1 MKVSIRSRATSLSR
15 TGRRAPDPFADS
27 QRGQGLS
34 RSSPHGAALQLLA
47 DRSERTE
54 HLASLQLL
62 TRGTGRTRA
71 ATTAQALADRSEAA
85 SLRQVAHEGVA
96 RRGSSLPF
104 ADTIQRSFG
113 HHDTS
118 TIETFGDGRASA
130 ACETLGAKAYATGN
144 KIAFAGKPSLHTA
157 AHEAAH
163 VIQQRSGVQL
173 SGGVGEAGDR
183 YERQADAVADA
194 VTQGRSAEA
203 LLDQQ
208 TAGSSQR
215 SVSTDAPVQ
224 RELAVLDQTEDSEVQ
239 LDTFLDSVGLELNND
254 QKRSVLLLQKSA
266 RRYVFPIPKSSTS
279 DHKAAFLSWL
289 AENEM
294 IETSPGDV
302 ELASGSISLK
312 KMYKSSGKKFTDVNM
327 GAYQVMT
334 PDNKKMIGTTG
345 LSTCV
350 GLVVAGKTAKGWVAG
365 VHHLPG
371 GTGDIVKA
379 YEKLKGMVYAA
390 AEAYGGI
397 SNLKRYAIPGDST
410 HEEIITPFEKKYGE
424 FNNDWRALLAG
435 YGKGTHSI
443 AVTFERF
450 WKWHAPDGLR
460 VKYWKVAS

>member
-1 MKVSIRSRATSLSR
+1 
-15 TGRRAPDPFADS
+15 
-27 QRGQGLS
+27 
-34 RSSPHGAALQLLA
+34 
-47 DRSERTE
+47 
-54 HLASLQLL
+54 L
-62 TRGTGRTRA
+62 TRGAGRTRA
-71 ATTAQALADRSEAA
+71 ATAAQALADRSEAA
-85 SLRQVAHEGVA
+85 SLRQVAREGVA
-96 RRGSSLPF
+96 RRGSPLPY
-104 ADTIQRSFG
+104 ADAIQRSFG

-118 TIETFGDGRASA
+118 TIEAFGDGRASA
-130 ACETLGAKAYATGN
+130 ACERLGAKAYATGD
-144 KIAFAGKPSLHTA
+144 KIAFAGQPSLRTA

-173 SGGVGEAGDR
+173 SGGVGKAGDR

-194 VTQGRSAEA
+194 VTQGRSAEG
-203 LLDQQ
+203 LLDRQ
-208 TAGSSQR
+208 TTGTGQGTTTR
-215 SVSTDAPVQ
+215 TDAPVQ
-224 RELAVLDQTEDSEVQ
+224 RELAVLDQTQDSEVELDAFLENVDLE
-239 LDTFLDSVGLELNND
+239 LDTD
-254 QKRSVLLLQKSA
+254 QRRAVLLLQQSD

-279 DHKAAFLSWL
+279 DHRAAFLGWL

-312 KMYKSSGKKFTDVNM
+312 KMYKSADKKFTDVNM

-334 PDNKKMIGTTG
+334 PDTKKMIGTTG

-350 GLVVAGKTAKGWVAG
+350 GVVVAGKTAKGWVAG
-365 VHHLPG
+365 VHHMPG
-371 GTGDIVKA
+371 GSGDIVKA

-390 AEAYGGI
+390 AEPYGNI
-397 SNLKRYAIPGDST
+397 TNLKRYAIPGDST
-410 HEEIITPFEKKYGE
+410 HEKLITPFEKKYGE

-460 VKYWKVAS
+460 VKYWKVTS